1 MVVVVSRSWLLVV
14 CTLTLLGELLAI
26 ITLILEYRYC
36 TLTLL
41 EELLAIITL
50 ILEYRYYHSSS
61 SHTRVEVLY
70 PHPPGG
76 ATGTG
81 HHYLHTIVQYSTVQ
95 YSSSTYTIVQ
105 ILVLLIVSY

>member
-61 SHTRVEVLY
+61 SL
-70 PHPPGG
+70 
-76 ATGTG
+76 
-81 HHYLHTIVQYSTVQ
+81 
-95 YSSSTYTIVQ
+95 
-105 ILVLLIVSY
+105 ILE

>member
-70 PHPPGG
+70 PQPSWGSYRYWPSLPS
-76 ATGTG
+76 
-81 HHYLHTIVQYSTVQ
+81 YYSTVQ
-95 YSSSTYTIVQ
+95 NST
-105 ILVLLIVSY
+105 VLLIHLY